1 MQAAGLALDTSLQP
15 TACDFPALVD
25 HYGCFVVL
33 ELILVVAKFDNVVL
47 DFSDFGQA
55 FVLEIRDTH
64 PHCSEIEN
72 EAPHLFGQVGQ
83 CWGAWVCACGG
94 ATGLIFFHGPGC
106 VGHGGQLLALL
117 FVVVGHCCVCSLLA
131 TYFYTN
137 IVPPTMSTMQRG
149 PCMSAP
155 AMHGGIVNARPLRK

>member
-1 MQAAGLALDTSLQP
+1 MVEVECGAYMADCVKNGVTCIDGTEGHFCMQDLFVG
-15 TACDFPALVD
+15 D

-72 EAPHLFGQVGQ
+72 EAPHLFGQVG
-83 CWGAWVCACGG
+83 
-94 ATGLIFFHGPGC
+94 
-106 VGHGGQLLALL
+106 
-117 FVVVGHCCVCSLLA
+117 
-131 TYFYTN
+131 
-137 IVPPTMSTMQRG
+137 
-149 PCMSAP
+149 
-155 AMHGGIVNARPLRK
+155 